1 MMTIEEIKK
10 GLDAGE
16 TVELECVDTDMYC
29 AIDNDFKDEREVIAR
44 SSLII
49 ASIIGQGDYQGLR
62 IEDCRYCLPQEDLKH
77 FRIKRPAPTFDD
89 LIDIAAKAVKDGVI
103 FSAEIFE
110 SAIYI
115 YLDSSAYDFCKSS
128 LSIINDLDSDMKRIP
143 EVIDKINSLYT
154 ETFVIEHASDIE
166 NIKENAVI
174 RLQNGNEVCA
184 ESNCLHHHVNFI
196 QTTYGGNN
204 FHLSFI
210 SLKGATVT
218 QKRGA
223 A

>member
-1 MMTIEEIKK
+1 MLTIEEVKK
-10 GLDAGE
+10 ALDAGE
-16 TVELECVDTDMYC
+16 NIELECIDKDGLAKLTPYVEGLISQEPLTIESWCSDSLYLNINKRKCHQDTLSKEELQY
-29 AIDNDFKDEREVIAR
+29 
-44 SSLII
+44 
-49 ASIIGQGDYQGLR
+49 
-62 IEDCRYCLPQEDLKH
+62 
-77 FRIKRPAPTFDD
+77 FRIKRPTPTFDD

-166 NIKENAVI
+166 NIKENAII

>member
-1 MMTIEEIKK
+1 MLTIEEVKK
-10 GLDAGE
+10 ALDAGE
-16 TVELECVDTDMYC
+16 TVELECIDREGYEGEHRLNCTLLKTARLIAQEVDYCKVIIKNTD
-29 AIDNDFKDEREVIAR
+29 ASTQITGIDRDE
-44 SSLII
+44 
-49 ASIIGQGDYQGLR
+49 
-62 IEDCRYCLPQEDLKH
+62 LKY
-77 FRIKRPAPTFDD
+77 FRIKRPTPTFDD

-143 EVIDKINSLYT
+143 EVIDKINSLYA